1 MLTEGVWAVKIKTIM
16 RVLVVEKK
24 DQMALAAIVQAVS
37 EAVLMAI
44 SEKETTKEACDAL
57 KEMHVGED
65 RVKKAHVQTLK
76 REFKRI
82 YMGDSETIIEFALK
96 LTTMVNEM
104 RALGTKVE
112 ESAVVEI
119 SYAPSPTNSYPLSTP
134 LSNGVMYRRCR

>member
-1 MLTEGVWAVKIKTIM
+1 M
-16 RVLVVEKK
+16 
-24 DQMALAAIVQAVS
+24 S
-37 EAVLMAI
+37 
-44 SEKETTKEACDAL
+44 CDAL
-57 KEMHVGED
+57 KEMYVGED